1 MEKTAKEKH
10 ISVLLEELTQSIEIF
25 NNKKNTIIDCTLGMW
40 WHAEVML
47 SKMNPWDVF
56 VGFDADERNI
66 VQAEERLKNIWKE
79 VEKIFI
85 LSNFVSLR
93 EELEKRNIHS
103 FTWIYYD
110 LWLSSLHLDEA
121 DRWFSFRF
129 DAPLDMRFDAN
140 NGITAAFVLNN
151 FRREQLTQI
160 LQDYGEEP
168 MTKKIVSAIC
178 DYRKKKKFETTFELN
193 NLILENSS
201 IPKSNTRVFQALRI
215 EVNKELDT
223 LRDSLEGALQML
235 ESGGHIFVISFH
247 SLEDRIV
254 KQIFKRETRGCICTD
269 LLCSC
274 WHTKSLK
281 ILTKKPITPKP
292 EEIQRN
298 QRSRSAKARCAKKL

>member
-40 WHAEVML
+40 WHAEVIL
-47 SKMNPWDVF
+47 SKMNPGDVF

-66 VQAEERLKNIWKE
+66 VQAEERLKDTGKDIT
-79 VEKIFI
+79 KIFI
-85 LSNFVSLR
+85 LSNFSALAG
-93 EELEKRNIHS
+93 ELEKRDIQS
-103 FTWIYYD
+103 VTWIYYD

-140 NGITAAFVLNN
+140 TWITAAFILNN

-168 MTKKIVSAIC
+168 MTKKVVAAIC

-193 NLILENSS
+193 DLILENSS

-223 LRDSLEGALQML
+223 LKSSLEDAIHML
-235 ESGGHIFVISFH
+235 ETDGHIFVISFH

-254 KQIFKRETRGCICTD
+254 KQIFKRETRDCICTD
-269 LLCSC
+269 LICSC
-274 WHTKSLK
+274 WHKKSLK
-281 ILTKKPITPKP
+281 VLTKKPIIPTAD
-292 EEIQRN
+292 EIQRN
-298 QRSRSAKARCAKKL
+298 KRARSAKARCAKKL